1 MGVHVV
7 KIDIYV
13 ILVVTDSQ
21 SNGNHREVIPGNISE
36 GSVNMAFKL
45 DLQDRK

>member
-13 ILVVTDSQ
+13 ILVVTDPQ
-21 SNGNHREVIPGNISE
+21 SNGNHREVIPGSISE

-45 DLQDRK
+45 DLQE